1 MEAQYELLKSQV
13 QPHFLFNSL
22 NSLISLVDEDSR
34 RAKKFIKELSFVYRY
49 LLQSNMHTLVTIKEE
64 MAFISA
70 YQFLLQT
77 RFEEGL
83 KVLIDIED
91 NVQNKLLPPLTVQ
104 ILLENAVKHNRAEK
118 DHPLCVDIK
127 ARGDLLLVQNNI
139 QRKPEPVYSSKLGLS
154 NIIAKYASLRQ
165 QDNILVEERDSVF
178 SVSLPLIPEAS
189 AAATAGK
196 LQKEP
201 L

>member
-1 MEAQYELLKSQV
+1 
-13 QPHFLFNSL
+13 
-22 NSLISLVDEDSR
+22 
-34 RAKKFIKELSFVYRY
+34 
-49 LLQSNMHTLVTIKEE
+49 
-64 MAFISA
+64 
-70 YQFLLQT
+70 
-77 RFEEGL
+77 
-83 KVLIDIED
+83 
-91 NVQNKLLPPLTVQ
+91 
-104 ILLENAVKHNRAEK
+104 
-118 DHPLCVDIK
+118 
-127 ARGDLLLVQNNI
+127 
-139 QRKPEPVYSSKLGLS
+139 LS